1 MRRAAILLLPLAL
14 LACRQEM
21 AQQRRL
27 ATEGTSTLWPDGA
40 AARAPP
46 EGVVAQG
53 ALARGIQGAPA
64 RDIQGAPARDATM
77 PPAVTPALL
86 ARGQERYG
94 IFCAPCHGPAG
105 DGDGMIP
112 RRGFPRPPSY
122 HEARLRAAPAAYFFQ
137 VISQGYG
144 VMYSYAARVA
154 PADRW
159 AIIAYVRAL
168 QLAHSVP
175 LAAVP
180 DAREHLP

>member
-14 LACRQEM
+14 AACRQEM

-27 ATEGTSTLWPDGA
+27 DTEGRSSLWPDGA
-40 AARAPP
+40 AARLPP
-46 EGVVAQG
+46 VGTVARG
-53 ALARGIQGAPA
+53 ALAREAA
-64 RDIQGAPARDATM
+64 AAT

-94 IFCAPCHGPAG
+94 IFCAPCHGPVG
-105 DGDGMIP
+105 DGDGMVP

-122 HEARLRAAPAAYFFQ
+122 HSARLRAAPAPYFFR
-137 VISQGYG
+137 VITQGYG
-144 VMYSYAARVA
+144 VMYGYAARVA

-159 AIIAYVRAL
+159 AIIAYIRAL
-168 QLAHSVP
+168 QLAQSAP

-180 DAREHLP
+180 DARGHLP